1 MLLIIQT
8 IYLHKNMKN
17 LRSSKLAGLLI
28 GTMLSMIVGVIPASA
43 GGNSFTAT
51 ITPSSSNTNQT
62 KTYTIVV
69 TNTDKNNTISS
80 VSIDIPTGFVVSSA
94 SATASSTPASSWTVS
109 TSTFPGILDVEADN
123 SEYLNDADP
132 SGNGGGV
139 LTISFTAKA
148 PNIAGTFTATTT
160 AFNGYDLQTVG
171 NGATFVI
178 SNSQPTIEVVVG
190 VNHAPVVSN
199 SAVTT
204 SEDVA
209 TSSVLNVGTDSDG
222 DSLIYSVV
230 TSPLHGIL
238 SVFNATTR
246 AFTYI
251 PTLNYSGTDSFTF
264 KANDGS
270 ADSNIATTSITIN
283 AVNDAPVATNVAL
296 SVDQNASVSG
306 TLTATD
312 VDSAVLTYS
321 TSSNPTN
328 GTISAFSTSTGSFTY
343 TPNTNYVGTD
353 SFTFKANDGSLNG
366 NDATVTITVNAVN
379 HAPTANASSTTTTE
393 DTSVAIVLTGS
404 DSDVPAQTVNY
415 SVVTNPTQGTLS
427 GTAPNLTYTP
437 NTNYNGS
444 DSFTFK
450 ANDGALDSAPATVT
464 ITVTSV
470 NDNPVLAALSDAS
483 ADELTPVTFTAS
495 ASDVDGGTFTYSLS
509 GTIPAGASINPST
522 GVFTWT
528 PTEAQGPSVNT
539 FNVVVSDGQGGTD
552 SKSIT
557 LTVNEV
563 NVAPISSDSSVSTH
577 VNTAKTITL
586 IGNDADT
593 PVQTL
598 VYAISTSPTN
608 GTLGSISGNQVTY
621 TPADGYTGTDTFT
634 YTVTDGFLTS
644 TPSTVTVTTGND
656 APTLGEVTNKTVDE
670 ESLLSFTAT
679 ATDPNEDTLT
689 FSLSGTVPAGAAITS
704 GGDFTWTPTEA
715 QGPATYTFSVVVS
728 DGTVSDSQAIT
739 ITVNEVNAVPTAQD
753 FTGEGQ
759 FTTQEDVA
767 VLGTLAGSDVDL
779 PSQAVTFAVASN
791 PTNGTLSAFSTS
803 SGAFT
808 YVPNLNYNGTD
819 SFTYVVNDGT
829 VNSAV
834 ATATI
839 SISPVNDAPTITLL
853 GSANTTVLVGTATSS
868 VELGATAS
876 DVEDGDISE
885 AILRTG
891 TFNLSALGVYTL
903 TYSVMDSSESS
914 TSTTRTITVV
924 AQPETPPTGGGAGG
938 SNGTPGCRDPK
949 ATNYDP
955 TAVYDGTCTYPTSV
969 GQVLGTST
977 TTESVAPVQREASAV
992 GQVLGAEAS
1001 CKSSGL
1007 YISKFARQGYKN
1019 DTDTVKK
1026 LQSFLNLHMKA
1037 TLPVTGFFGPMTTT
1051 SLKNFQ
1057 SMHKDII
1064 LTPWNTVAPTG
1075 ILYLTTITAINNI
1088 VCPEIAPAVAST
1100 ELIPFS
1106 KHPQAPK
1113 K

>member
-1 MLLIIQT
+1 VYVSHYLQT
-8 IYLHKNMKN
+8 IYSKNMKN

-28 GTMLSMIVGVIPASA
+28 GTLLSMTLGVIPASA
-43 GGNSFTAT
+43 VATNPFTSVISPTSAT
-51 ITPSSSNTNQT
+51 TNQVQ
-62 KTYTIVV
+62 TYTVTV
-69 TNTDKNNTISS
+69 TNQDTNNDIKS
-80 VSIDIPTGFVVSSA
+80 VGVAIPTGFTVNSS
-94 SATASSTPASSWTVS
+94 SVTTSGWIIS
-109 TSTFPGILDVEADN
+109 TSTPGWIGYFVLKATSN
-123 SEYLNDADP
+123 ANRLQQNDTL
-132 SGNGGGV
+132 V
-139 LTISFTAKA
+139 FSFNAKA
-148 PNIAGTFTATTT
+148 SNISGLYVATTS
-160 AFNGYDLQTVG
+160 AFTSENIGTGSEFNL
-171 NGATFVI
+171 
-178 SNSQPTIEVVVG
+178 SSSQPTITVTPG

-204 SEDVA
+204 NEDVA

-222 DSLIYSVV
+222 DSLLYSVV

-238 SVFNATTR
+238 SVFDAVTR
-246 AFTYI
+246 AFTYT

-283 AVNDAPVATNVAL
+283 AVNDAPVATDVVL
-296 SVDQNASVSG
+296 SVDQNATVNG

-321 TSSNPTN
+321 TSSNPAN
-328 GTISAFSTSTGSFTY
+328 GTISGFNASTGAFTY
-343 TPNTNYVGTD
+343 TPATNYVGTD

-366 NDATVTITVNAVN
+366 NDATVTVTVNAIN
-379 HAPTANASSTTTTE
+379 SAPVANASSTTTNE
-393 DTSVAIVLTGS
+393 DTPVVIVLTGS
-404 DSDVPAQTVNY
+404 DSDIPAQVLNY
-415 SVVTNPTQGTLS
+415 SVVTGPTHGTFS

-437 NTNYNGS
+437 NADYVGG

-450 ANDGALDSAPATVT
+450 ANDGALDSTPATVS
-464 ITVTSV
+464 ITVNAV
-470 NDNPVLAALSDAS
+470 NDNPTLTTLTDAS
-483 ADELTPVTFTAS
+483 ADELTPITFTAA
-495 ASDVDGGTFTYSLS
+495 ASDIDGDTLTYSLS
-509 GTIPAGASINPST
+509 GTIPAGASIDPST

-539 FNVVVSDGQGGTD
+539 FNVVISDGQGGTD

-563 NVAPISSDSSVSTH
+563 NVAPLSSDIGVSTH
-577 VNTAKTITL
+577 VNTAKIITL

-593 PVQTL
+593 PAQTL

-621 TPADGYTGTDTFT
+621 TPLEGYTGTDTFT

-656 APTLGEVTNKTVDE
+656 APTLGEVTNKTIDE

-689 FSLSGTVPAGAAITS
+689 FSLSGTVPAGVSIDPST
-704 GGDFTWTPTEA
+704 GVFTWTPTEA

-739 ITVNEVNAVPTAQD
+739 ITVNEVNAVPTAQN

-759 FTTQEDVA
+759 FSTQEDVA
-767 VLGTLAGSDVDL
+767 VSGTLAGSDVDA
-779 PSQAVTFAVASN
+779 PAQAITFAVSSN

-808 YVPNLNYNGTD
+808 YLPNLNYNGTD
-819 SFTYVVNDGT
+819 SFTYIVNDGT
-829 VNSAV
+829 VDSAV
-834 ATATI
+834 ATAAI
-839 SISPVNDAPTITLL
+839 SISPVNDLPTITLL
-853 GSANTTVLVGTATSS
+853 GSVNATVLVGTATSS
-868 VELGATAS
+868 VELGATAA

-891 TFNLSALGVYTL
+891 TFNLSAAGVYTL
-903 TYSVMDSSESS
+903 TYSVMDSSEAS

-949 ATNYDP
+949 ATNYDA

-969 GQVLGTST
+969 GQVLGAST
-977 TTESVAPVQREASAV
+977 TTESVAPVQHEASPV

-1001 CKSSGL
+1001 CKESGL

-1037 TLPVTGFFGPMTTT
+1037 TLPVTGFFGPMTAS
-1051 SLKNFQ
+1051 SLKSFQ
-1057 SMHKDII
+1057 SLYKDTV

-1075 ILYLTTITAINNI
+1075 ILYLTTINAITNI
-1088 VCPEIAPAVAST
+1088 VCPEIAPVVTSV